1 MTTFRGRYPGMDS
14 HLEDHLVGLEQQV
27 VELVEQER
35 RAELQ
40 GDSTEAARLEQE
52 VLGLYTEMARTAEL
66 ITVGGYSPPVV
77 DAESADHFDAP
88 SPGVK
93 RSA

>member
-1 MTTFRGRYPGMDS
+1 MDK

-52 VLGLYTEMARTAEL
+52 VFGLYTEMARTAEL
-66 ITVGGYSPPVV
+66 ITAGGYSTPVV
-77 DAESADHFDAP
+77 EADAANHLDA
-88 SPGVK
+88 SHGIK

>member
-1 MTTFRGRYPGMDS
+1 MDN

-40 GDSTEAARLEQE
+40 GDDVEATRIEHELS
-52 VLGLYTEMARTAEL
+52 GLYTDMARTAER
-66 ITVGGYSPPVV
+66 ITAGGYPTAVV
-77 DAESADHFDAP
+77 EARPAGSDAAVEGAP
-88 SPGVK
+88 
-93 RSA
+93 

>member
-1 MTTFRGRYPGMDS
+1 MDI

-40 GDSTEAARLEQE
+40 GDSAEAARLDRE
-52 VLGLYTEMARTAEL
+52 VLDLYTEMARTAEL
-66 ITVGGYSPPVV
+66 ITAGHEPASV
-77 DAESADHFDAP
+77 HF
-88 SPGVK
+88 K
-93 RSA
+93 RTA

>member
-1 MTTFRGRYPGMDS
+1 MDI

-52 VLGLYTEMARTAEL
+52 VLDLYTEMARTAEL
-66 ITVGGYSPPVV
+66 ITAGGYPAPVV
-77 DAESADHFDAP
+77 GHQPDLQQTPARRTA
-88 SPGVK
+88 
-93 RSA
+93 